1 MVFVKF
7 RALVEGIYCVKT
19 NVGALLS
26 PYKSSIWK
34 SFVRLY
40 RKNTTSDFFQKV
52 AETFVTRIFLI
63 GIGLITSVIIARV
76 LGPEGRGLYAV
87 AATIAAMG
95 IQFGNLGLHASNTY
109 YVAQR
114 PEFLPYL
121 VSNSLVASF
130 GAGSLGSIALL
141 GILSKWPHLVQI
153 NGPLLILALA
163 SIPFGL
169 AYLLF
174 QNLLI
179 GIQDIRSYN
188 RIEIGNR
195 LLTLALM
202 AGVISLNVGN
212 METLFSAYLF
222 ALLFSFVWS
231 FRQLKCRF
239 SSTFSLSF
247 SLFKT
252 HIRYGLKAYV
262 AALFAFFVLRADL
275 LIIQYML
282 GAEQIGFYSIAVSTA
297 DLIYLAPT
305 IIGTILF
312 PKLSS
317 MRNDEERWAYTRRVI
332 WRVGG
337 GMTLISFPIIF
348 FSKPLIHFLYGKD
361 FVPAVPALVW
371 LMPGIVMLSMN
382 TIFMNY
388 FASTGMPWIT
398 VYSPAFAVLLNIG
411 LNIQF
416 LPVFGIVGASLAS
429 DIAYGVMLMASL
441 LFLKRKKVGNLI

>member
-1 MVFVKF
+1 
-7 RALVEGIYCVKT
+7 VKT
-19 NVGALLS
+19 NVETLFS
-26 PYKSSIWK
+26 PYRRSLQQSL
-34 SFVRLY
+34 VRLY
-40 RKNTTSDFFQKV
+40 QKTTTSDFAQKV
-52 AETFVTRIFLI
+52 AETFLTRILLI
-63 GIGLITSVIIARV
+63 GIGLITSVIVART

-87 AATIAAMG
+87 AATIAAIGM
-95 IQFGNLGLHASNTY
+95 QFGNLGLHASNTY

-114 PEFLPYL
+114 PELLPSL
-121 VSNSLVASF
+121 MGNALVASF
-130 GAGSLGSIALL
+130 GAGSLGSIAVL
-141 GILSKWPHLVQI
+141 GILSKWPNLVQI
-153 NGPLLILALA
+153 YGPLLILALA

-179 GIQDIRSYN
+179 GIQDIRSFN
-188 RIEIGNR
+188 RIEVGNR
-195 LLTLALM
+195 LLALALM
-202 AGVISLNVGN
+202 AGVISLDIGNV
-212 METLFSAYLF
+212 ETLFSMNLF

-231 FRQLKCRF
+231 FRELKCRF
-239 SSTFSLSF
+239 LSSLSVSF

-252 HIRYGLKAYV
+252 HIRYGLKAYL

-282 GAEQIGFYSIAVSTA
+282 GAEQVGFYSIAVSTA
-297 DLIYLAPT
+297 DLIYLLPT
-305 IIGTILF
+305 VIGTILF

-332 WRVGG
+332 WRTGG
-337 GMTLISFPIIF
+337 SMILISFPIIF

-361 FVPAVPALVW
+361 FIPAVPALIW

-398 VYSPAFAVLLNIG
+398 VYSPAFAALLNIG

-429 DIAYGVMLMASL
+429 DIAYGVMLMVSL
-441 LFLKRKKVGNLI
+441 LFIKKKRVGILI